1 MKKINKLIEEG
12 SDIRATAKQ
21 QVLTKIIPVIA
32 SKPEIVFAYLFGS
45 VAAESAGKLSDVDLA
60 VFIDPVCEISA
71 SGFGYQS
78 ELIAELAELLSC
90 RVDVVILNDASI
102 MLKHQV
108 IKNGVL
114 VYSRSNNERR
124 AFHEK
129 AVREYIDFK
138 PLLKVQGEY
147 IRKRLLA
154 GTFGGEQR

>member
-1 MKKINKLIEEG
+1 MLSKI
-12 SDIRATAKQ
+12 T
-21 QVLTKIIPVIA
+21 PVIA
-32 SKPEIVFAYLFGS
+32 SKPEIEFAYLFGS
-45 VAAESAGKLSDVDLA
+45 VAAETAGMLSDVDLA
-60 VFIDPVCEISA
+60 VYVDSACEIPA

-78 ELIAELAELLSC
+78 ELITELAELLAC

-108 IKNGVL
+108 IKNGIL
-114 VYSRSNNERR
+114 VYSRSHDERR

-129 AVREYIDFK
+129 AVREYLDFK

-154 GTFGGEQR
+154 GTFGGE